1 MDVRELKAVA
11 EKAAKL
17 LVPAAAAASVAN
29 ERAEHTHNL
38 LFPNHRAKLS
48 EERGAD
54 GFALPLRGIVATAE
68 ATAEA
73 AKNAALGYGALAE
86 VTAVVVAEAKKALAK
101 KTHYQEMKKREKREK
116 REKASAAASAV
127 TEAEASAAPS
137 AAASAKRDE
146 HDAEAEAADGFATSS
161 EDDEEAPPP
170 LPAWEEEDGD
180 FSGTL

>member
-1 MDVRELKAVA
+1 VDVRELKAVA

-29 ERAEHTHNL
+29 ERAEHTHDL

-101 KTHYQEMKKREKREK
+101 KTHHREMKKREK

-170 LPAWEEEDGD
+170 LPAWEKEDGD

>member
-1 MDVRELKAVA
+1 MRELKAVA

-73 AKNAALGYGALAE
+73 AKNAALGYGELAE

-101 KTHYQEMKKREKREK
+101 KTHYQEMKKRD
-116 REKASAAASAV
+116 KASAAASAV

-170 LPAWEEEDGD
+170 LPAWEKEDGD